1 MASTFFLF
9 NLASKSIARSLSQQK
24 NSFTPTTRNFHSIS
38 KNRLKAFFKLNQNVH
53 RQLSTKT
60 RQFKNLKIRPLNFKK
75 NLAGSFLIGSGVF
88 AAFYNSEKLY
98 SEEISKKNL
107 SELIKSL
114 LGLFVQFAECEE
126 KLKENDISIKKNRTA
141 LYEETIGNDNDAK
154 KEPNFDWNE
163 FFKLI
168 YQEKYY
174 FLAAVVVIY
183 TISVL

>member
-9 NLASKSIARSLSQQK
+9 NLASKSIARNLCQRK
-24 NSFTPTTRNFHSIS
+24 NSFTPTRNFHSIP

-60 RQFKNLKIRPLNFKK
+60 RQLKNLKIRPLNFKK

-88 AAFYNSEKLY
+88 VAVYDSEKLC

-114 LGLFVQFAECEE
+114 LGFFVQFAECEE
-126 KLKENDISIKKNRTA
+126 KLKENDFAVKKNRTA

-174 FLAAVVVIY
+174 FLAAVVVI
-183 TISVL
+183 